1 MLRGNCSGCWIGTSA
16 DGRRMCTTH
25 FGIPHKMWDMNS
37 LAGLAGLLLYQD
49 EFALGT
55 NLHPYDGAVDLQH
68 IIGDL
73 SPPPGLNSVI
83 VEGRKNNSRLPCVV
97 QVQTL
102 RVMLFSVA
110 FSFLMIFFVAFFCD
124 RYFRNFFAAASVA
137 ATIIFVCRTYLFFT

>member
-1 MLRGNCSGCWIGTSA
+1 
-16 DGRRMCTTH
+16 MCTTH

>member
-1 MLRGNCSGCWIGTSA
+1 
-16 DGRRMCTTH
+16 
-25 FGIPHKMWDMNS
+25 MWDMNS

-83 VEGRKNNSRLPCVV
+83 VEGRKK
-97 QVQTL
+97 
-102 RVMLFSVA
+102 
-110 FSFLMIFFVAFFCD
+110 
-124 RYFRNFFAAASVA
+124 
-137 ATIIFVCRTYLFFT
+137 